1 MALNTLNFGESVE
14 RWISVFYANIEKA
27 TKWFKPSRGVR
38 QGCPLSPYLFVLIV
52 EILAAKIR
60 QNNLIK
66 GINLFGNEAK
76 ISQFV
81 DDTNLFCADISSVEN
96 AIVTIK
102 NFGGISGLQL
112 NVKKTKAVW
121 LGKWSKDRSTQ
132 LQLTWTR
139 DPVKILGIQF
149 SYDEKQNNY
158 YNFAIKI
165 QKLQTNLDLW
175 KSRNLTLFGKVLII
189 KSLGL
194 SQLVYSASDLNVP
207 IDFINDNRKKLFS
220 FLWKNKKDKI
230 KRECLYQDYGKG
242 GIRMPNLDLMLKA
255 LRLAWLPRLL
265 KVFRYNFS
273 EAIPIF
279 FNRLKSGFLL
289 VRSL

>member
-1 MALNTLNFGESVE
+1 MVRKVVQGSLHTVAVNVDT
-14 RWISVFYANIEKA
+14 RPCQNI
-27 TKWFKPSRGVR
+27 
-38 QGCPLSPYLFVLIV
+38 
-52 EILAAKIR
+52 
-60 QNNLIK
+60 
-66 GINLFGNEAK
+66 GN
-76 ISQFV
+76 S
-81 DDTNLFCADISSVEN
+81 L
-96 AIVTIK
+96 
-102 NFGGISGLQL
+102 
-112 NVKKTKAVW
+112 
-121 LGKWSKDRSTQ
+121 
-132 LQLTWTR
+132 
-139 DPVKILGIQF
+139 

-165 QKLQTNLDLW
+165 QKLQTNLDIW
-175 KSRNLTLFGKVLII
+175 KSRNLILFGKVLII

-194 SQLVYSASDLNVP
+194 SQLVYSASNLNVP
-207 IDFINDNRKKLFS
+207 IDLINDTRKKVFS

-230 KRECLYQDYGKG
+230 KRECLYQEYGKG
-242 GIRMPNLDLMLKA
+242 GIRIPNLDLMLKA